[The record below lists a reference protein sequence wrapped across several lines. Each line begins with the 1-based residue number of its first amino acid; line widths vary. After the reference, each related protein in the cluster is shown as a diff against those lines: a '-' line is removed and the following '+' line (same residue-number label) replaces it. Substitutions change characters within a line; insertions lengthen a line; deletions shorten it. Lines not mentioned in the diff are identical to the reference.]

1 MRYNR
6 LTMGEPASSASD
18 DDPLLHR
25 LPSIAKVMRELG
37 ESLSRIAALADR
49 TSASSDPTAR
59 TSDDARELLLQLR
72 SELHLYRRFAATWMG
87 SQVDDPKLFGSV
99 AASLAELG
107 DLAAQLT
114 ARLIEPPNV
123 SEGFQHVLRRSA
135 GSWTKG
141 NGLDYQQ
148 LVREE
153 WEPKA

>member
-1 MRYNR
+1 
-6 LTMGEPASSASD
+6 MGEPASSASD

-72 SELHLYRRFAATWMG
+72 AELHLYRRFAATWMG
-87 SQVDDPKLFGSV
+87 SQVDDPKLFDSV

-123 SEGFQHVLRRSA
+123 SAGFQHALRRSA

-148 LVREE
+148 LVRDE